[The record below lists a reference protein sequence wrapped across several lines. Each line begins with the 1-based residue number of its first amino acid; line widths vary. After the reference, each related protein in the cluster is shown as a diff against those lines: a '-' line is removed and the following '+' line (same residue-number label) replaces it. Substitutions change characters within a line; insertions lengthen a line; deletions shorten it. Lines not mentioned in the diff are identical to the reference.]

1 MKLPKT
7 LKTLALAPAWF
18 LYALWTLLAFL
29 AVGLSALLLL
39 ALLPGQRARRFAAR
53 GSARAFLRLA
63 GLPLTVRGAEHLPAG
78 QCVVVCNHASYLDGL
93 VLTAALPPRFGFVI
107 KREMASVPLAG
118 AALKRLGSEFVE
130 RFNRHRGAADAR
142 RVLRNADQGHS
153 LVFFPEGTFPR
164 TPGLLKFHTG
174 AFATAVRAGCPLV
187 PAAVSGTRRALPP
200 SGGLPRPGAIELQI
214 LPALP
219 PPDTDGDQAAAA
231 VLLRERARTA
241 ILTALGEPD
250 LTYSDDTAR
259 PPDTAPAR
267 SARASRP

>member
-1 MKLPKT
+1 VKLPKT

-18 LYALWTLLAFL
+18 VYVLWTLLAFL
-29 AVGLSALLLL
+29 AVGLGALLLL
-39 ALLPGQRARRFAAR
+39 LLLPRMRVRRTAAR
-53 GSARAFLRLA
+53 ALARAFLWLA
-63 GLPLTVRGAEHLPAG
+63 GLPLTVRGAQHLPAG
-78 QCVVVCNHASYLDGL
+78 QCVVVCNHASYLDGI

-118 AALKRLGSEFVE
+118 TALKRLGSEFVE

-187 PAAVSGTRRALPP
+187 PAALSGTRRALPP
-200 SGGLPRPGAIELQI
+200 GGLPRPGAIQMQI

-219 PPDTDGDQAAAA
+219 AAAAGSEQAAAQ
-231 VLLRERARTA
+231 LRERARAA
-241 ILTALGEPD
+241 ILAALGEPD
-250 LTYSDDTAR
+250 LTYCDDTAR
-259 PPDTAPAR
+259 PPGTAPAR

>member
-1 MKLPKT
+1 
-7 LKTLALAPAWF
+7 
-18 LYALWTLLAFL
+18 
-29 AVGLSALLLL
+29 
-39 ALLPGQRARRFAAR
+39 
-53 GSARAFLRLA
+53 
-63 GLPLTVRGAEHLPAG
+63 
-78 QCVVVCNHASYLDGL
+78 
-93 VLTAALPPRFGFVI
+93 
-107 KREMASVPLAG
+107 
-118 AALKRLGSEFVE
+118 VE

-219 PPDTDGDQAAAA
+219 PPDTEGDQAAAA

-241 ILTALGEPD
+241 ILTALGEHVATTGGAALQARQCRGRGRRVALLEGAHRRD
-250 LTYSDDTAR
+250 LILLLLVRGADEVRPLVLRLGVGRGEEGVDAHDRQRAIVLLGLVEKRLFLDLAALIHGLHGPQHATALR
-259 PPDTAPAR
+259 QRLELAVHRLLDHV
-267 SARASRP
+267 